1 MGFLFKA
8 PPEERCELHLVLDDQ
23 HTHAAIV
30 AWSR

>member
-1 MGFLFKA
+1 VGFLLES